1 MEKEFRIN
9 IYKIVKTQTPEG
21 RSSDDGETGA
31 DNVREIILINWEKYE
46 KIIIYFEG
54 IVKMSRV
61 FVDEAFAKILEERS
75 LDEINQKIHFPDAKE
90 FIVKDLNTALK
101 LRKRILNSQRER
113 EER

>member
-1 MEKEFRIN
+1 MEKELRIN
-9 IYKIVKTQTPEG
+9 IYQIVKTQTPEG

-31 DNVREIILINWEKYE
+31 DNVREIILSNWEKYE

-61 FVDEAFAKILEERS
+61 FVDEAFAKILEKRS
-75 LDEINQKIHFPDAKE
+75 LDEINQKIYFPDAKE

-101 LRKRILNSQRER
+101 LRKRILSSQRER
-113 EER
+113 EEI